1 MQVAYQTMYKS
12 KTLHQDIWSFTW
24 PMILTNLSI
33 PLLGLVD
40 TAILGHLDD
49 ARYLGAVAIGSS
61 VIGLIYWAFSF
72 LRMGTTSLS
81 AQAFGAED
89 QIDAQHIL
97 LRAISIGLI
106 IGLAITLLIPSVVPY
121 IVNLVG
127 HNPESTALAS
137 SYVDIRIFSAP
148 AALITYAIVG
158 WFLGQ
163 QKPKVPLIILVGTNF
178 TNIALDWLFI
188 IVLELNSDG
197 AAIASVIAEYIGLAL
212 GIGCLLYFNPRIFGL
227 CKNAKLSNLASY
239 QELINVNRHL
249 FVRTVVLLITF
260 MFFTAQGAQQGDE
273 ILAAN
278 AILMNL
284 LLAVSFGLDGVAHAA
299 EALTGKA
306 VGAKKLDVFY
316 ATCQGCFQWSLIIAC
331 FITALFF
338 ISETQLQHL
347 FTDIAAVKNIV
358 GEYYIWLVML
368 PLVAVWSYLLDG
380 IFVGAGK
387 SKAMRDSMILA
398 SIFVYAPVWYFSQ
411 NLGNHGLW
419 LAFVAWSFARSASMG
434 WLFFRFSRRKQW
446 MC

>member
-1 MQVAYQTMYKS
+1 MHKS

-81 AQAFGAED
+81 ARAFGAGD
-89 QIDAQHIL
+89 QIGAQNTL
-97 LRAISIGLI
+97 LRAVTIGLI
-106 IGLAITLLIPSVVPY
+106 IGFAITLLIPAVIPF

-127 HNPESTALAS
+127 HNPESSALAS
-137 SYVDIRIFSAP
+137 SYVHIRLFSAP

-163 QKPKVPLIILVGTNF
+163 QKPTVPLIILVGTNF
-178 TNIALDWLFI
+178 TNIALDWFFI
-188 IVLELNSDG
+188 ILLELNSDG

-212 GIGCLLYFNPRIFGL
+212 GIGCLLYFNPRIFSRWKDSGQ
-227 CKNAKLSNLASY
+227 NKLAAY
-239 QELINVNRHL
+239 QELFNVNRHL
-249 FVRTVVLLITF
+249 FVRTVILLITF
-260 MFFTAQGAQQGDE
+260 MFFTAQGAQQGDD

-284 LLAVSFGLDGVAHAA
+284 LLVVSFGLDGVAHAA

-306 VGAKKLDVFY
+306 IGAKKLAVFY
-316 ATCQGCFQWSLIIAC
+316 ATCQGCFQWSLVIAC
-331 FITALFF
+331 LITALFF
-338 ISETQLQHL
+338 ISETQLQNL
-347 FTDIAAVKNIV
+347 FTDIAAVSSIV
-358 GEYYIWLVML
+358 GQYYIWLVML
-368 PLVAVWSYLLDG
+368 PLVSVWSYLLDG

-387 SKAMRDSMILA
+387 SKAMRDSMLLA

-411 NLGNHGLW
+411 DLGNHGLW
-419 LAFVAWSFARSASMG
+419 LAFVTWNLARSVSMG
-434 WLFFRFSRRKQW
+434 WLFFRFSRKRNW
-446 MC
+446 LL

>member
-1 MQVAYQTMYKS
+1 
-12 KTLHQDIWSFTW
+12 
-24 PMILTNLSI
+24 MILTNLSI

-40 TAILGHLDD
+40 TAILGHLAD

-61 VIGLIYWAFSF
+61 VIGFVYWAFSF

-81 AQAFGAED
+81 AQAFGAEEK
-89 QIDAQHIL
+89 IGAQYIL
-97 LRAISIGLI
+97 LRAIGIGLI
-106 IGLAITLLIPSVVPY
+106 IGLIISILLPPLTPL
-121 IVNLVG
+121 IVNMVG

-137 SYVDIRIFSAP
+137 SYVHIRLYSAP

-163 QKPKVPLIILVGTNF
+163 QKPKIPLIILVGTNF

-197 AAIASVIAEYIGLAL
+197 AAMASVIAEYIGLAL
-212 GIGCLLYFNPRIFGL
+212 GIGCLLYFNRKIFSL
-227 CKNAKLSNLASY
+227 WKNAGLNKLAAY
-239 QELINVNRHL
+239 HELINVNRHL
-249 FVRTVVLLITF
+249 FVRTVVLLMAF

-284 LLAVSFGLDGVAHAA
+284 LLAVSFALDGVAHAA

-316 ATCQGCFQWSLIIAC
+316 ATCLGCFQWSLIIAC
-331 FITALFF
+331 FITTLFF
-338 ISETQLQHL
+338 VCETQLQNL
-347 FTDIAAVKNIV
+347 FTDIAAVKTIV
-358 GEYYIWLVML
+358 REYYVWLVML

-398 SIFVYAPVWYFSQ
+398 SVFVYAPAWYFSQ
-411 NLGNHGLW
+411 DLENHGLW
-419 LAFVAWSFARSASMG
+419 LAFVAWSFARSVSMG
-434 WLFFRFSRRKQW
+434 WLFFRFSRNREW
-446 MC
+446 INAS